1 MRTALLHYW
10 LTNMRGGEMVLA
22 ELCGL
27 VPEADIF
34 THAFLPEKVAPV
46 FSRHKVRET
55 FIGGLPGARR
65 NCQKYLPLMP
75 AALARLDLREY
86 DLLIS

>member
-1 MRTALLHYW
+1 MRVALLHYW

-27 VPEADIF
+27 FPEADIF
-34 THAFLPEKVAPV
+34 THAFAAEKVASL

-55 FIGGLPGARR
+55 FIGRLPGARR
-65 NCQKYLPLMP
+65 NCQR
-75 AALARLDLREY
+75 AVVG
-86 DLLIS
+86 S